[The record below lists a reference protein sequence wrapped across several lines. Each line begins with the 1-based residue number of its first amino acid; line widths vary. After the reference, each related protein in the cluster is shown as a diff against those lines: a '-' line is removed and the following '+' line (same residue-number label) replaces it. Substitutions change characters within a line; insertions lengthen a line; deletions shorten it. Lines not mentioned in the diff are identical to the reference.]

1 MSSKYD
7 SNNGKGQTSD
17 QTIVSNN
24 IVSFNNNDRQ
34 FFSVI
39 GGNLHQ
45 NSVMNMYQE
54 QDNNNHNNNSNGNID
69 VTVNNTQNI
78 TANAIIPT
86 NLNADQINLHSNPSN
101 LPPPA

>member
-7 SNNGKGQTSD
+7 SNNGKGGQTSD

-54 QDNNNHNNNSNGNID
+54 QDNNINNNSNGNIID

-78 TANAIIPT
+78 TANAIMPT
-86 NLNADQINLHSNPSN
+86 NLNAD
-101 LPPPA
+101 